1 MSLRPIN
8 LITPLILLAALAGTA
23 AAQTPPPGGGPG
35 GGMGGGMG
43 GFPRTAEEV
52 QPWAERLFSRFD
64 ANQDG
69 AITEDE
75 LAVLDNPNAAPMGGS
90 RFRTMILAADANSDA
105 RVSSAEW
112 TAAAQQMFARMNG
125 GGAGAGSPIGAPP
138 GAAPAGGRPG
148 GGPGAGGMGGM
159 GGGGGGGAEMFS
171 PPRDAD
177 AVAPWAQRLFTR
189 LDANQDAS
197 ITGNELAIL
206 ANPMVASMGGS
217 RLRAMIA
224 QSDSS
229 RDSRISLEEMTAG
242 AQRMFNRMDT
252 NGDGRLSDAELP
264 RPAAPAPP
272 ASVNIPPA
280 DSNPFPDMPNGG

>member
-1 MSLRPIN
+1 MTLRPIN
-8 LITPLILLAALAGTA
+8 LLAPFILFSALAGAA
-23 AAQTPPPGGGPG
+23 AAQTPPPGGAPG

-43 GFPRTAEEV
+43 GFPRSTEEV

-75 LAVLDNPNAAPMGGS
+75 LAVLDSPNAAAMGGS

-112 TAAAQQMFARMNG
+112 TSAAQQMFERMS
-125 GGAGAGSPIGAPP
+125 GAGAARPGGGPPGAPP
-138 GAAPAGGRPG
+138 PGSGRPA
-148 GGPGAGGMGGM
+148 GGPGAGGM
-159 GGGGGGGAEMFS
+159 GGGGGAEMFS
-171 PPRDAD
+171 PPRAAD
-177 AVAPWAQRLFTR
+177 DVAPWAARLFTR

-197 ITGNELAIL
+197 ITGNEMAIL

>member
-1 MSLRPIN
+1 MTLRPIN
-8 LITPLILLAALAGTA
+8 LLAPFILFSALAGAA
-23 AAQTPPPGGGPG
+23 AAQTPPPGGAPG

-43 GFPRTAEEV
+43 GFPRSTEEV

-75 LAVLDNPNAAPMGGS
+75 LAVLDSPNAAAMGGS

-112 TAAAQQMFARMNG
+112 TSAAQQMFERMS
-125 GGAGAGSPIGAPP
+125 GAGAARPGGGPPGAPP
-138 GAAPAGGRPG
+138 PGSGRPA
-148 GGPGAGGMGGM
+148 GGPGAGGM
-159 GGGGGGGAEMFS
+159 GGGGGAEMFS
-171 PPRDAD
+171 PPRAAD
-177 AVAPWAQRLFTR
+177 DVAPWAARLFTR

-197 ITGNELAIL
+197 ITGNEMAIL

-264 RPAAPAPP
+264 RPAAPTPP
-272 ASVNIPPA
+272 PSVNIPPA
-280 DSNPFPDMPNGG
+280 DSNPFPDMPGGG

>member
-1 MSLRPIN
+1 MSCRPIV
-8 LITPLILLAALAGTA
+8 LITPVLLAAVLAGSA
-23 AAQTPPPGGGPG
+23 VAQTPLPAGGR
-35 GGMGGGMG
+35 GGGMG
-43 GFPRTAEEV
+43 GFPRSAEEV
-52 QPWAERLFSRFD
+52 QPWAERLFARFD

-69 AITEDE
+69 AVTEDE
-75 LAVLDNPNAAPMGGS
+75 LAVLGSPDAAPMGGA
-90 RFRTMILAADANSDA
+90 RMRTMILAADADGDA

-112 TAAAQQMFARMNG
+112 TAAAQQMFQRMNSA
-125 GGAGAGSPIGAPP
+125 GAGAGP
-138 GAAPAGGRPG
+138 GAGRPAG
-148 GGPGAGGMGGM
+148 GGMGGA
-159 GGGGGGGAEMFS
+159 GGAEMFS
-171 PPRDAD
+171 VPRTGD
-177 AVAPWAQRLFTR
+177 AVAPWAERLFAR
-189 LDANQDAS
+189 LDANQDSS

-264 RPAAPAPP
+264 RPAAPAGPP
-272 ASVNIPPA
+272 PVNIPPA
-280 DSNPFPDMPNGG
+280 DSSPFPEMPNGG

>member
-1 MSLRPIN
+1 MTLRPIK
-8 LITPLILLAALAGTA
+8 LLAPFILFSALAGAA
-23 AAQTPPPGGGPG
+23 AAQTPPPG

-43 GFPRTAEEV
+43 GFPRSTEEV
-52 QPWAERLFSRFD
+52 QPWAERLFGRFD

-75 LAVLDNPNAAPMGGS
+75 LAVLDSPNAAPMGGS

-112 TAAAQQMFARMNG
+112 TAAAQQMFERMSA
-125 GGAGAGSPIGAPP
+125 GGAGP
-138 GAAPAGGRPG
+138 GRPG
-148 GGPGAGGMGGM
+148 GGPPGAGRPGGPGGGGM
-159 GGGGGGGAEMFS
+159 GGGGGAEMFS
-171 PPRDAD
+171 PPRTAD
-177 AVAPWAQRLFTR
+177 AVTPWAQRLFTR

-197 ITGNELAIL
+197 ITGNEMSIL

-252 NGDGRLSDAELP
+252 NGDGRLSEAELP

>member
-1 MSLRPIN
+1 MTLRPIN
-8 LITPLILLAALAGTA
+8 LLAPFILFSALAGAA
-23 AAQTPPPGGGPG
+23 AAQTPPPGGAPG
-35 GGMGGGMG
+35 GAPGGGMG
-43 GFPRTAEEV
+43 GFPRSTEEV
-52 QPWAERLFSRFD
+52 QPWAERLFGRFD

-75 LAVLDNPNAAPMGGS
+75 LAVLDSPNAAAMGGS
-90 RFRTMILAADANSDA
+90 RFRTMILAADANGDA

-112 TAAAQQMFARMNG
+112 TSAAQQMFERMS
-125 GGAGAGSPIGAPP
+125 GAGAGAGRPGGAPP
-138 GAAPAGGRPG
+138 GAPPGAGRPA
-148 GGPGAGGMGGM
+148 GGPGAGGM
-159 GGGGGGGAEMFS
+159 GGGGGGAEMFS
-171 PPRDAD
+171 PPRAAD
-177 AVAPWAQRLFTR
+177 DVAPWAERLFTR

-197 ITGNELAIL
+197 ITGNEMAIL

-229 RDSRISLEEMTAG
+229 RDSRVSLEEMTAG

>member
-1 MSLRPIN
+1 MTLRPIRR
-8 LITPLILLAALAGTA
+8 IVPFILFSALAGAA
-23 AAQTPPPGGGPG
+23 AAQTPPPGSGQS

-52 QPWAERLFSRFD
+52 QPWAERLFTRFD

-75 LAVLDNPNAAPMGGS
+75 LAVLDSPNAAAMGGS
-90 RFRTMILAADANSDA
+90 RFRTMILAADTNSDA

-112 TAAAQQMFARMNG
+112 TSAAQQMFERMSG
-125 GGAGAGSPIGAPP
+125 GGAGRPGGGPP
-138 GAAPAGGRPG
+138 GAGRPA
-148 GGPGAGGMGGM
+148 GGPGAGGM
-159 GGGGGGGAEMFS
+159 GGGGGAEMFS
-171 PPRDAD
+171 PPRAAD
-177 AVAPWAQRLFTR
+177 DVAPWAARLFAR

-229 RDSRISLEEMTAG
+229 RDSRISAEEMTAG

-252 NGDGRLSDAELP
+252 DGDGRLSDAELP
-264 RPAAPAPP
+264 RPAVPSAPP
-272 ASVNIPPA
+272 PVNIPPA

>member
-1 MSLRPIN
+1 MTLRPIAFVA
-8 LITPLILLAALAGTA
+8 PILLMSALAGA
-23 AAQTPPPGGGPG
+23 VAAQTPPPGSGPG
-35 GGMGGGMG
+35 GGPGGGMG

-52 QPWAERLFSRFD
+52 QPWAERLFTRFD

-69 AITEDE
+69 AVTEDE
-75 LAVLDNPNAAPMGGS
+75 LAVLDSPNAAPMGGS
-90 RFRTMILAADANSDA
+90 RFRAMILAADANGDA
-105 RVSSAEW
+105 RVSGAEW
-112 TAAAQQMFARMNG
+112 TSAAQQMFERMNSA
-125 GGAGAGSPIGAPP
+125 GAGAGRPAGAPM
-138 GAAPAGGRPG
+138 G
-148 GGPGAGGMGGM
+148 GGM
-159 GGGGGGGAEMFS
+159 GGGGGAEMFS
-171 PPRDAD
+171 PPRTAEV
-177 AVAPWAQRLFTR
+177 VAPWTQRLFAR

-252 NGDGRLSDAELP
+252 NGDGRLSDDELP
-264 RPAAPAPP
+264 QRPASPPPMAMPAPAPTMP
-272 ASVNIPPA
+272 T
-280 DSNPFPDMPNGG
+280 FPDTPPDGG

>member
-1 MSLRPIN
+1 
-8 LITPLILLAALAGTA
+8 
-23 AAQTPPPGGGPG
+23 
-35 GGMGGGMG
+35 
-43 GFPRTAEEV
+43 
-52 QPWAERLFSRFD
+52 
-64 ANQDG
+64 
-69 AITEDE
+69 
-75 LAVLDNPNAAPMGGS
+75 MGGS

-112 TAAAQQMFARMNG
+112 TSAAQQMFERMS
-125 GGAGAGSPIGAPP
+125 GAGAVAGA
-138 GAAPAGGRPG
+138 GRPG
-148 GGPGAGGMGGM
+148 AGPVPGPGAGGMSGGM
-159 GGGGGGGAEMFS
+159 AGGGAELFS
-171 PPRDAD
+171 TPRAAD
-177 AVAPWAQRLFTR
+177 AVAPWAERLFTR

-197 ITGNELAIL
+197 ITGNEMAIL

-252 NGDGRLSDAELP
+252 NGDGRLSEAELP
-264 RPAAPAPP
+264 RASAPARPGP
-272 ASVNIPPA
+272 VNIPPA

>member
-1 MSLRPIN
+1 MTHRPIA
-8 LITPLILLAALAGTA
+8 LLAPLVVLSALAGSV
-23 AAQTPPPGGGPG
+23 AAQTPPPGGAPG
-35 GGMGGGMG
+35 GGPAGGMR

-52 QPWAERLFSRFD
+52 QPWAERLFTRFD

-75 LAVLDNPNAAPMGGS
+75 LAVLDSPNAAPMGGS
-90 RFRTMILAADANSDA
+90 RFRTMILAADTNSDA

-112 TAAAQQMFARMNG
+112 TGAAQQMFERMNSAGADRPAGAPMG
-125 GGAGAGSPIGAPP
+125 GGAG
-138 GAAPAGGRPG
+138 GGPSGGPG
-148 GGPGAGGMGGM
+148 GGM
-159 GGGGGGGAEMFS
+159 GGGGAEMFS
-171 PPRDAD
+171 TPRTAD
-177 AVAPWAQRLFTR
+177 AVAPWAGRLFTR

-242 AQRMFNRMDT
+242 AQRMFTRMDT
-252 NGDGRLSDAELP
+252 NADGRLSDAELP
-264 RPAAPAPP
+264 RPPAPP
-272 ASVNIPPA
+272 APAPVNIPPA
-280 DSNPFPDMPNGG
+280 DPNPFPDMPNGG

>member
-1 MSLRPIN
+1 MTLRPIK
-8 LITPLILLAALAGTA
+8 LLVPFILFSALAGAA
-23 AAQTPPPGGGPG
+23 AAQTPPPG

-43 GFPRTAEEV
+43 GFPRSTEEV
-52 QPWAERLFSRFD
+52 QPWAERLFGRFD

-75 LAVLDNPNAAPMGGS
+75 LAVLDSPNAAPMGGS

-112 TAAAQQMFARMNG
+112 TASAQQMFERMSA
-125 GGAGAGSPIGAPP
+125 GGAGP
-138 GAAPAGGRPG
+138 GRPG
-148 GGPGAGGMGGM
+148 GGPPGAGRPGGPGGGGMGGGM
-159 GGGGGGGAEMFS
+159 GGGGGAEMFS
-171 PPRDAD
+171 PPRTAD
-177 AVAPWAQRLFTR
+177 AVTPWAERLFTR

-197 ITGNELAIL
+197 ITGNEMSIL

-252 NGDGRLSDAELP
+252 NGDGRLSEAELP

>member
-1 MSLRPIN
+1 MTLRPIN
-8 LITPLILLAALAGTA
+8 LLAPFILFSALAGAA
-23 AAQTPPPGGGPG
+23 AAQIPPPGGAPG

-43 GFPRTAEEV
+43 GFPRSTEEV

-75 LAVLDNPNAAPMGGS
+75 LAVLDSPNAAAMGGS

-112 TAAAQQMFARMNG
+112 TSAAQQMFERMS
-125 GGAGAGSPIGAPP
+125 GAGAARPGGGPPGAPP
-138 GAAPAGGRPG
+138 PGSGRPA
-148 GGPGAGGMGGM
+148 GGPGAGGM
-159 GGGGGGGAEMFS
+159 GGGGGGAEMFS
-171 PPRDAD
+171 PPRAAD
-177 AVAPWAQRLFTR
+177 DVAPWAGRLFTR

-197 ITGNELAIL
+197 ITGNEMAIL

-264 RPAAPAPP
+264 RPAAPTPP
-272 ASVNIPPA
+272 PSVNIPPA
-280 DSNPFPDMPNGG
+280 DSNPFPDMPGGG

>member
-1 MSLRPIN
+1 MTLRPIA
-8 LITPLILLAALAGTA
+8 LITPFILLSALAGA
-23 AAQTPPPGGGPG
+23 AVAQTPPPGGAP
-35 GGMGGGMG
+35 GGGMG

-52 QPWAERLFSRFD
+52 QPWAERLFGRFD

-75 LAVLDNPNAAPMGGS
+75 LAVLDSPNAAAMGGS
-90 RFRTMILAADANSDA
+90 RFRTMILAADANGDA

-112 TAAAQQMFARMNG
+112 TSAAQQMFERMSG
-125 GGAGAGSPIGAPP
+125 GGAGRPAGGPPGAPP
-138 GAAPAGGRPG
+138 GAGRPAA
-148 GGPGAGGMGGM
+148 PSGAGGM
-159 GGGGGGGAEMFS
+159 GGGGGAEMFS
-171 PPRDAD
+171 PPRAAD
-177 AVAPWAQRLFTR
+177 DVAPWAGRLFTR

-197 ITGNELAIL
+197 ITGNEMAIL

>member
-1 MSLRPIN
+1 MTLRPIN
-8 LITPLILLAALAGTA
+8 LLAPFILFSALAGAA
-23 AAQTPPPGGGPG
+23 AAQTPPPGGAPG

-43 GFPRTAEEV
+43 GFPRSTEEV

-75 LAVLDNPNAAPMGGS
+75 LAVLDSPNAAAMGGS

-112 TAAAQQMFARMNG
+112 TSAAQQMFERMS
-125 GGAGAGSPIGAPP
+125 GAGAARPGGGPPGAPP
-138 GAAPAGGRPG
+138 PGSGRPA
-148 GGPGAGGMGGM
+148 GGPGAGGM
-159 GGGGGGGAEMFS
+159 GGGGGAEMFS
-171 PPRDAD
+171 PPRAAD
-177 AVAPWAQRLFTR
+177 DVAPWAGRLFTR

-197 ITGNELAIL
+197 ITGNEMAIL

-280 DSNPFPDMPNGG
+280 DSNPFPDMPGGG

>member
-1 MSLRPIN
+1 MTLRPITLAPIV
-8 LITPLILLAALAGTA
+8 LIAALGGAV
-23 AAQTPPPGGGPG
+23 AAQTPPPGSGQSTGP
-35 GGMGGGMG
+35 GGGMG

-52 QPWAERLFSRFD
+52 QPWAERLFTRFD

-75 LAVLDNPNAAPMGGS
+75 LAVLDSPAAAPMGP
-90 RFRTMILAADANSDA
+90 RMRMMILAADADGNA
-105 RVSSAEW
+105 RVTVEEL
-112 TAAAQQMFARMNG
+112 TAGAQQMFGRMNG
-125 GGAGAGSPIGAPP
+125 AGGSR
-138 GAAPAGGRPG
+138 PAGGG
-148 GGPGAGGMGGM
+148 MGPGMGGGM
-159 GGGGGGGAEMFS
+159 GGGAAEMFS
-171 PPRDAD
+171 LPRTSD
-177 AVAPWAQRLFTR
+177 AVSPWAGRLFSR
-189 LDANQDAS
+189 LDANQDS
-197 ITGNELAIL
+197 SVTGNEMALL

-224 QSDSS
+224 QSDAN

-264 RPAAPAPP
+264 RPAAPAARPP
-272 ASVNIPPA
+272 VNIPPA

>member
-1 MSLRPIN
+1 MTLRPIN
-8 LITPLILLAALAGTA
+8 LLAPFILFSALAGAA
-23 AAQTPPPGGGPG
+23 AAQTPPPGGAPG

-43 GFPRTAEEV
+43 GFPRSTEEV
-52 QPWAERLFSRFD
+52 QPWAERLFGRFD

-75 LAVLDNPNAAPMGGS
+75 LAVLDNPNAAAMGGS
-90 RFRTMILAADANSDA
+90 RFRTMILAADANGDA

-112 TAAAQQMFARMNG
+112 TSAAQQMFERMS
-125 GGAGAGSPIGAPP
+125 GAGAGAGRPGGGPPGAPP
-138 GAAPAGGRPG
+138 GAGRPA
-148 GGPGAGGMGGM
+148 GGPGAGGM
-159 GGGGGGGAEMFS
+159 GGGGGGAEMFS
-171 PPRDAD
+171 PPRAAD
-177 AVAPWAQRLFTR
+177 DVAPWAGRLFTR

-197 ITGNELAIL
+197 ITGNEMAIL

-252 NGDGRLSDAELP
+252 NGDGRLSDTELP
-264 RPAAPAPP
+264 RPAAPAAP

>member
-1 MSLRPIN
+1 MILHPTA
-8 LITPLILLAALAGTA
+8 LIASVLFAAASAGLAS
-23 AAQTPPPGGGPG
+23 AQTPPPGGAPG

-64 ANQDG
+64 TNQDG

-75 LAVLDNPNAAPMGGS
+75 LAVLDSPNAAPMGGS

-112 TAAAQQMFARMNG
+112 TSAAQQMFERMSGAGRPG
-125 GGAGAGSPIGAPP
+125 GGPPGAAPP
-138 GAAPAGGRPG
+138 GAAPPGAGRPG
-148 GGPGAGGMGGM
+148 GGPGAGGMGG
-159 GGGGGGGAEMFS
+159 GGAEMFS
-171 PPRDAD
+171 PPRAAD
-177 AVAPWAQRLFTR
+177 AVAPWAERLFTR

-280 DSNPFPDMPNGG
+280 DSNPFPDMPNGD

>member
-1 MSLRPIN
+1 MTHRSIA
-8 LITPLILLAALAGTA
+8 LITPFILLTALAGTA
-23 AAQTPPPGGGPG
+23 AAQTPPPGGAPG

-43 GFPRTAEEV
+43 GFPRSTEEV
-52 QPWAERLFSRFD
+52 QPWAERLFGRFD

-75 LAVLDNPNAAPMGGS
+75 LAVLDSPNAAAMGGS
-90 RFRTMILAADANSDA
+90 RFRTMILAADANGDA

-112 TAAAQQMFARMNG
+112 TSAAQQMFERMSG
-125 GGAGAGSPIGAPP
+125 GGAGRPAGGPPGAPP
-138 GAAPAGGRPG
+138 GAGRPAGP
-148 GGPGAGGMGGM
+148 PGAGGM
-159 GGGGGGGAEMFS
+159 GGGGGAEMFS
-171 PPRDAD
+171 PPRAAD
-177 AVAPWAQRLFTR
+177 DVAPWAGRLFTR

-197 ITGNELAIL
+197 ITGNEMAIL

-252 NGDGRLSDAELP
+252 NGDGRLSDTELP

-272 ASVNIPPA
+272 VSVNVPPA

>member
-1 MSLRPIN
+1 
-8 LITPLILLAALAGTA
+8 
-23 AAQTPPPGGGPG
+23 
-35 GGMGGGMG
+35 MG
-43 GFPRTAEEV
+43 GFPRSTEEV

-75 LAVLDNPNAAPMGGS
+75 LAVLDSPNAAAMGGS

-112 TAAAQQMFARMNG
+112 TSAAQQMFERMS
-125 GGAGAGSPIGAPP
+125 GAGAARPGGGPPGAPP
-138 GAAPAGGRPG
+138 PGSGRPA
-148 GGPGAGGMGGM
+148 GGPGAGGM
-159 GGGGGGGAEMFS
+159 GGGGGAEMFS
-171 PPRDAD
+171 PPRAAD
-177 AVAPWAQRLFTR
+177 DVAPWAARLFTR

-197 ITGNELAIL
+197 ITGNEMAIL

-224 QSDSS
+224 QSDSN

>member
-1 MSLRPIN
+1 MTLRPIA
-8 LITPLILLAALAGTA
+8 LITPFILLSALAGA
-23 AAQTPPPGGGPG
+23 AVAQTPPPGSAP
-35 GGMGGGMG
+35 GGGMG
-43 GFPRTAEEV
+43 GFPRSAEEV
-52 QPWAERLFSRFD
+52 QPWAERLFGRFD

-75 LAVLDNPNAAPMGGS
+75 LAVLDSPNAAPMGGS

-112 TAAAQQMFARMNG
+112 TAAAQQMFERMSG
-125 GGAGAGSPIGAPP
+125 GGAGPGRPGGGPP
-138 GAAPAGGRPG
+138 GAGRPG
-148 GGPGAGGMGGM
+148 GGPGGGGM
-159 GGGGGGGAEMFS
+159 GGGGGAEMFS

-177 AVAPWAQRLFTR
+177 AVAPWAERLFTR

-280 DSNPFPDMPNGG
+280 DSNPFPDMPNGD

>member
-1 MSLRPIN
+1 MTLRPIN
-8 LITPLILLAALAGTA
+8 LIAPLVLLTALAGTA
-23 AAQTPPPGGGPG
+23 VAQTPPPGGAP
-35 GGMGGGMG
+35 GGGMG
-43 GFPRTAEEV
+43 GFPRSTEEV

-75 LAVLDNPNAAPMGGS
+75 LAVLESPNAAPMGGS

-112 TAAAQQMFARMNG
+112 TSAAQQMFERMS
-125 GGAGAGSPIGAPP
+125 GAGVGP
-138 GAAPAGGRPG
+138 GAGRPG
-148 GGPGAGGMGGM
+148 GGPGAGGMGG
-159 GGGGGGGAEMFS
+159 GGGGRGEMFS
-171 PPRDAD
+171 PPRAAD
-177 AVAPWAQRLFTR
+177 AVAPWAERLFTR

-229 RDSRISLEEMTAG
+229 RDSRISLEEVTAG

-264 RPAAPAPP
+264 RPAAPAAP